1 MEQKIFKVE
10 RGSDGL
16 VLLGKN
22 TSQALSPDDIFFS
35 VSSYGKPPYI
45 STPRRIEI
53 PPKYEYKG
61 ELLDIVEIS
70 GHPFEECND
79 LEELVIPETVRRIH
93 WNGCGRLKLK
103 RFIVHPDNPVF
114 QDIDGVLFTRI
125 GYNRDGIS
133 KYHWMELIAYPSGK
147 GFDYIVPNGVTR
159 LGNQSF
165 KYTSISYLELPTT
178 LKEIGMNVFY
188 GCKNLKELE
197 IPTSVVK
204 IENLCDCPISFKV
217 I

>member
-1 MEQKIFKVE
+1 M
-10 RGSDGL
+10 
-16 VLLGKN
+16 
-22 TSQALSPDDIFFS
+22 
-35 VSSYGKPPYI
+35 
-45 STPRRIEI
+45 
-53 PPKYEYKG
+53 
-61 ELLDIVEIS
+61 
-70 GHPFEECND
+70 
-79 LEELVIPETVRRIH
+79 
-93 WNGCGRLKLK
+93 KLK

-114 QDIDGVLFTRI
+114 QDIDGVLFTRR
-125 GYNRDGIS
+125 GYNRDGKS
-133 KYHWMELIAYPSGK
+133 KYHWMELIAYPSNK

-165 KYTSISYLELPTT
+165 KYTSISHLKLPTT

>member
-1 MEQKIFKVE
+1 MEQVILKFE
-10 RGSDGL
+10 RREDGL
-16 VLLGKN
+16 VLLGIN
-22 TSQALSPDDIFFS
+22 PSQALSPNDIFFS
-35 VSSYGKPPYI
+35 MSLYGKPPYRF
-45 STPRRIEI
+45 SPRRIEI

-79 LEELVIPETVRRIH
+79 LEELVIPKTVRRIH

-103 RFIVHPDNPVF
+103 RFIVHPENPIF
-114 QDIDGVLFTRI
+114 QDIDGVLFTRR
-125 GYNRDGIS
+125 GYNRDGQS
-133 KYHWMELIAYPSGK
+133 KYHWMELIAYPSSK
-147 GFDYIVPNGVTR
+147 GLKYIVPNGVTR